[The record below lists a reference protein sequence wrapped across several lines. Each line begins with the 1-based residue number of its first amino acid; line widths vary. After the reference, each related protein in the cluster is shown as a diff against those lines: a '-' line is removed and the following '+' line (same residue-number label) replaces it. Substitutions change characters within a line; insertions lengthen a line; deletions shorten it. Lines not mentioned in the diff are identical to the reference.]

1 MLIIVLGC
9 TSYFTGLLWFI
20 FCDMR
25 AIQND
30 EVADYAEQEEGL
42 QNFNNYFELYDKD
55 NSQKLI
61 TLAYF
66 AFTSL
71 STVGFGDY
79 HPRGNSERVV
89 GAFFMLFGVAI
100 TSFCMESISQMIVKF
115 KQLFL

>member
-9 TSYFTGLLWFI
+9 ISYFTGLLWFI
-20 FCDMR
+20 FCDLR
-25 AIQND
+25 LIPYD
-30 EVADYAEQEEGL
+30 KVADYDDQDEGE
-42 QNFNNYFELYDKD
+42 QNFNNYFELYEKA
-55 NSQKLI
+55 NLEKLI

-79 HPRGNSERVV
+79 HPRGNSERVI

-100 TSFCMESISQMIVKF
+100 TSFCMESFI
-115 KQLFL
+115 

>member
-9 TSYFTGLLWFI
+9 ISYFTGLLWFI
-20 FCDMR
+20 FCDLR
-25 AIQND
+25 LISYD
-30 EVADYAEQEEGL
+30 KVADYDDQDEGD
-42 QNFNNYFELYDKD
+42 QNFNNYFELYDKA
-55 NSQKLI
+55 NLEKLI

-79 HPRGNSERVV
+79 HPRGNSERVI

-100 TSFCMESISQMIVKF
+100 TSFCMESFI
-115 KQLFL
+115 